1 MDFAWSG
8 TVEIKNQRGQTVVEY
23 ILLLS
28 VAVSL
33 VTPFYKSA
41 TFQKY
46 FGDNGE
52 IGRVYKVE
60 AEWGY
65 RHASMTGR
73 GTTPEG
79 NSPKATAQDH
89 ASYYNASKTQTHFFG
104 PSDPY
109 Q

>member
-1 MDFAWSG
+1 M
-8 TVEIKNQRGQTVVEY
+8 EIRNQQGQTVVEY
-23 ILLLS
+23 ILLLA
-28 VAVSL
+28 VAVSI
-33 VTPFYKSA
+33 VTTFYNSA

-46 FGDNGE
+46 FGTNGQL
-52 IGRVYKVE
+52 GKVYKVE
-60 AEWGY
+60 SEWGY

-79 NSPKATAQDH
+79 NGLRPTIIDH
-89 ASYYNASKTQTHFFG
+89 ASYYNQSKSQTHFFG

>member
-1 MDFAWSG
+1 M
-8 TVEIKNQRGQTVVEY
+8 EIKNQQGQTVVEY

-33 VTPFYKSA
+33 VTTFYNSA

-46 FGDNGE
+46 FGTQGQL
-52 IGRVYKVE
+52 GKVYKVE

-73 GTTPEG
+73 GSTPEG
-79 NSPKATAQDH
+79 NSTKSSAIQH
-89 ASYYNASKTQTHFFG
+89 ASYYNTVDPQTHFFG

>member
-1 MDFAWSG
+1 MDHVGGRAMDMR
-8 TVEIKNQRGQTVVEY
+8 NQKGQTVVEY
-23 ILLLS
+23 ILLLAVS
-28 VAVSL
+28 VSL
-33 VTPFYKSA
+33 VTTFYNSA
-41 TFQKY
+41 TFKKF
-46 FGDNGE
+46 FGSDGS
-52 IGRVYKVE
+52 IGKVYKVE

-79 NSPKATAQDH
+79 NGPRPDIMQH
-89 ASYYNASKTQTHFFG
+89 ASYYNTVDPQTHFFG